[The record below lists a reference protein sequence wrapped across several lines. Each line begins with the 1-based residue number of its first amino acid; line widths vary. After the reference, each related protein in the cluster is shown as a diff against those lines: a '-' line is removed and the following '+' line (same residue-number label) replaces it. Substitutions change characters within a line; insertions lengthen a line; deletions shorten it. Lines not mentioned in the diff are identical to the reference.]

1 MKSFRDSQDVAWTV
15 FEVRRQVSAPGDWSY
30 LPSGF
35 SDGWLC
41 FECSAAKKRLIRYPE
56 RWREFNDQEL
66 QKLLEQAAPAP
77 RSNLR
82 PGEDFGDSSTSPDL
96 RPD

>member
-1 MKSFRDSQDVAWTV
+1 MKSFRDSKDVVWTV
-15 FEVRRQVSAPGDWSY
+15 FEVRRQVSTPGDWSY
-30 LPSGF
+30 LPNGF

-41 FECSAAKKRLIRYPE
+41 FECSAAKKRLIRYPA
-56 RWREFNDQEL
+56 RWREFNDLEL

-77 RSNLR
+77 RSSLR
-82 PGEDFGDSSTSPDL
+82 LGEDLGDSSTSPDL